1 MIHVSVVPVFIS
13 FHHSSFWLN
22 AVKVF
27 TIVKPHCCLPELGVT
42 RVGAMKPLNA
52 RILDSP
58 GSPTIYTE
66 EINIEADAPEKPT

>member
-1 MIHVSVVPVFIS
+1 M
-13 FHHSSFWLN
+13 
-22 AVKVF
+22 KVF